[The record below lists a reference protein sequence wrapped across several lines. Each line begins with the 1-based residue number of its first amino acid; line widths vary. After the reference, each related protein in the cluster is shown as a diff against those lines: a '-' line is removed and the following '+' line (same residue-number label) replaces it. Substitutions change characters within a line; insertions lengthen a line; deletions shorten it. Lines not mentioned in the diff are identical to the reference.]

1 MGAVANNT
9 RRGREAGEGGG
20 GGGGRVTEKRV
31 DPARKCK
38 KLNSGGRK

>member
-9 RRGREAGEGGG
+9 RRGREAGEGG